1 VNRGGVVGVKGCW
14 CESFIYGGGFLPI
27 PGSQVAQRNVAL
39 DLDGFDGDNLMAI
52 TWTRIEKN
60 LVCNSVARRSDLVR
74 AEIESFLDR
83 ESGW

>member
-14 CESFIYGGGFLPI
+14 CESVIYGGGFLPI

-52 TWTRIEKN
+52 TWTRIEKIWCATVW
-60 LVCNSVARRSDLVR
+60 LGGRIWSVPRLNHS
-74 AEIESFLDR
+74 
-83 ESGW
+83 